1 MTTEEKE
8 WQKFHK
14 VFPVYAL
21 MSIET
26 RQDIFST
33 MAENAVDGMV
43 FVETGIFTGGS
54 FCFLGNELKKRNKQV
69 TMHAVDNF
77 LFENISKES
86 EDEVVEAHG
95 EEWRGRYYDLFLH
108 NLETY
113 GLTEMTEIHA
123 MDSIEASKTFED
135 ESIDFIHF
143 DGSHASDYVKAE
155 ISAWLPKLKENSVI
169 AGHDYPAL
177 YMTINSIFGNHIQ
190 VVNDESYIVKLGNGF
205 IE

>member
-1 MTTEEKE
+1 M
-8 WQKFHK
+8 KF
-14 VFPVYAL
+14 
-21 MSIET
+21 
-26 RQDIFST
+26 
-33 MAENAVDGMV
+33 
-43 FVETGIFTGGS
+43 
-54 FCFLGNELKKRNKQV
+54 
-69 TMHAVDNF
+69 DN
-77 LFENISKES
+77 FENISKES

-95 EEWRGRYYDLFLH
+95 EEWRGRLYELFLH

-135 ESIDFIHF
+135 NSIDFIHF
-143 DGSHASDYVKAE
+143 DGSHASEYVKAE

-190 VVNDESYIVKLGNGF
+190 VINNESYIVKLGNGF